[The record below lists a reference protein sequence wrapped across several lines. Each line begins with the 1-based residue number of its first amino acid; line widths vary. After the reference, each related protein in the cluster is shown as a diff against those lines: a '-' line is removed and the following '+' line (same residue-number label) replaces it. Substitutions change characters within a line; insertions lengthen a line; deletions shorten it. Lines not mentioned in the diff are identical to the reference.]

1 MRLPQLTIRGIAPER
16 IIAISEALAGQ
27 LADVCGC
34 GTDNFTFDCLQTVS
48 AMDGKR
54 VDTYPFVEVAWFE
67 RGPRVRDRFAETVT
81 EHLRKAGV
89 TEVEIAFKVYVED
102 GYYINGVRCDAL

>member
-1 MRLPQLTIRGIAPER
+1 MPQLTIRGIAPEQV
-16 IIAISEALAGQ
+16 IAISEAMVQQ

-34 GTDNFTFDCLQTVS
+34 GTDNFTLDCLQTVS

-67 RGPRVRDRFAETVT
+67 RGSQTRDLFAETIMKHFLT
-81 EHLRKAGV
+81 AGV
-89 TEVEIAFKVYVED
+89 REVEIAFKVYSQD
-102 GYYINGVRCDAL
+102 GYYINGVRCDKL

>member
-1 MRLPQLTIRGIAPER
+1 MPQLTIRGIAPER
-16 IIAISEALAGQ
+16 VIAISEALVRQ

-67 RGPRVRDRFAETVT
+67 RGMQTRDRFAETIT
-81 EHLRKAGV
+81 KHLLAAGV
-89 TEVEIAFKVYVED
+89 PEVEIAFKVYSEE
-102 GYYINGVRCDAL
+102 GYYINGMRCDAL